1 MNFDQ
6 ITQSVLDFVRHNQG
20 WAPFIVAGLAFGE
33 SLAVVSVLVPAT
45 VMLVGIGALI
55 GAADLAFWPIWVGAV
70 VGGSLGDW
78 VSYEFGRYLGP
89 AAKNRWPMNR
99 QAALVDRAERFITR
113 YGIAGVFLGRF
124 FGPLRALVPLIA
136 GIFGM
141 PRLPFQAANITSAI
155 VWATGLLAP
164 GAGLLTWFRS

>member
-1 MNFDQ
+1 MDLDQ

-20 WAPFIVAGLAFGE
+20 WAPVIVAALAFGE
-33 SLAVVSVLVPAT
+33 SLAVVSVLLPAT
-45 VMLVGIGALI
+45 VVLVGIGALI
-55 GAADLAFWPIWVGAV
+55 GAADLAFWPIWLGAV

-89 AAKNRWPMNR
+89 AAKDRWPMNK
-99 QAALVDRAERFITR
+99 QAALVARAEAFINR
-113 YGIAGVFLGRF
+113 YGTVGVFLGRF

-141 PRLPFQAANITSAI
+141 PRLPFQAANITSALL
-155 VWATGLLAP
+155 WATGLLAP
-164 GAGLLTWFRS
+164 GAGLLAFLRG